1 MHNKQVSAFNRHI
14 LYTNK
19 PPILDFPMCLNWHL
33 TQLWDPDGE
42 FLEAAPVYLR
52 QQLVNRAQSALVR
65 EVYSYSPSLSL
76 SLTLSLSLPLSHSP
90 EGLAGLRVEWA
101 HSVMWNAMTGE
112 SSLLNVAFVDVPVY
126 DAIAWNRT
134 ILLEPFKWKLSCSIM
149 CIGPAYTEVNGCY
162 KLKCNRN
169 KSIDLLLIGFHFA
182 R

>member
-1 MHNKQVSAFNRHI
+1 MHNKQGAAFNRHI

-19 PPILDFPMCLNWHL
+19 PPILDSSMCLNWHL

-76 SLTLSLSLPLSHSP
+76 SHTLSLSLPLSHSP
-90 EGLAGLRVEWA
+90 EGLAGLRVEWT
-101 HSVMWNAMTGE
+101 HSVMWNAMTGQ

-126 DAIAWNRT
+126 DAIAWYIT
-134 ILLEPFKWKLSCSIM
+134 ISLEPFKWKLSCRVT
-149 CIGPAYTEVNGCY
+149 CVGPAYTGVNGCC
-162 KLKCNRN
+162 KLKCILN
-169 KSIDLLLIGFHFA
+169 KSVHLLLIGFHSA